1 MDLFYVSESEVIG
14 QMMVIVNYKD
24 KSFSYF
30 EAKSVEDALTKAD
43 ALPTSEIESLLV
55 DGERYSPR
63 KAR

>member
-1 MDLFYVSESEVIG
+1 
-14 QMMVIVNYKD
+14 MMVIVNYKD

-30 EAKSVEDALTKAD
+30 EAKNVEDALTKAD

-63 KAR
+63 EER